1 MHKNAV
7 ASEDLMRLGSTATI
21 CFVPILQLQVCL
33 YLSWKDNA
41 TAWAALGL
49 KPCSPCFFFARE
61 APKVQVKQ
69 GSQMVSNG
77 ISTAELWLRPWCCH
91 GPTRA
96 FYSVLWNFQKCR
108 RNCIPRDLDTIM
120 SSWHHVHIT
129 WITYHDIPL
138 RIMTYLY
145 ISWHMFIYVYI
156 CLHIM
161 TSHQISLKF
170 TTFHCISLKFM
181 TFHYIYVIESRYIM
195 LHLIIHI
202 HLMCTGKQRTYSDHT
217 LYVLRKS

>member
-7 ASEDLMRLGSTATI
+7 ASEDSMRLGSTATI

-33 YLSWKDNA
+33 HLSWKDNA

-129 WITYHDIPL
+129 WVTYHDISL
-138 RIMTYLY
+138 HIMT
-145 ISWHMFIYVYI
+145 YVYI
-156 CLHIM
+156 CLHM
-161 TSHQISLKF
+161 FTYHDISSNIIKV
-170 TTFHCISLKFM
+170 HCISLHIIKI
-181 TFHYIYVIESRYIM
+181 HDIS
-195 LHLIIHI
+195 LHLCHWISLH
-202 HLMCTGKQRTYSDHT
+202 HVTSHYTHSSHVYRQAEKLFRSYSVCCAK
-217 LYVLRKS
+217 VLIY

>member
-1 MHKNAV
+1 
-7 ASEDLMRLGSTATI
+7 MRLGSSATI

-33 YLSWKDNA
+33 HLSWKDNA

-129 WITYHDIPL
+129 WVTYHDISL
-138 RIMTYLY
+138 HIMT
-145 ISWHMFIYVYI
+145 YVYI
-156 CLHIM
+156 CLHMFTYHDFSSNIINVHYISSHINKFHDISLHLNLCHWISLHHV
-161 TSHQISLKF
+161 TSHYTHSSHVYRQAENLFRSYSVCCAKVL
-170 TTFHCISLKFM
+170 
-181 TFHYIYVIESRYIM
+181 IY
-195 LHLIIHI
+195 
-202 HLMCTGKQRTYSDHT
+202 
-217 LYVLRKS
+217 